1 MENLPDKKQPQQ
13 SLQKLSTN
21 TIHWSSDGDAYL
33 SLYDSMPEPL
43 SGKTV
48 ARELARLAKAF
59 PHLEVAFFD
68 ILSEEIKSLGMKDQ
82 QFVDAVSYVIRN
94 IEWPKVS
101 NILSYDRLVRLYSYN
116 EMCDMV
122 CNNGYSQSQF
132 FFFNKLWGLRS
143 DAHKKG
149 INIEN
154 LTQNGEPAEHNG

>member
-1 MENLPDKKQPQQ
+1 MP
-13 SLQKLSTN
+13 KLFTN
-21 TIHWSSDGDAYL
+21 TIHWSSDGNAYL
-33 SLYDSMPEPL
+33 SLYDTESEPL

-59 PHLEVAFFD
+59 PHLEVGFFD
-68 ILSEEIKSLGMKDQ
+68 ILSEEIKSVGMKDQ
-82 QFVDAVSYVIRN
+82 QLIDAVSYVIRN

-101 NILSYDRLVRLYSYN
+101 NILSYNRLVKLYSYN
-116 EMCDMV
+116 EMCDMI

-143 DAHKKG
+143 EALKKG

-154 LTQNGEPAEHNG
+154 LTQNGESAEHNG